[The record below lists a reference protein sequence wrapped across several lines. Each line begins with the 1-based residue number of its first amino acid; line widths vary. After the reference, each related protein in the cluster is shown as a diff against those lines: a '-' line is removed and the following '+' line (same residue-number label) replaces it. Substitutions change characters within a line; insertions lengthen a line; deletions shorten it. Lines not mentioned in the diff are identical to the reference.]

1 MRGCSLTWSGLQPW
15 ALGIRVQITATPS
28 FLFKNQNKIMRVRT
42 KRPEWQQDIAKER
55 IAILFNLAKKDI
67 IKNPER
73 AKRYVELA
81 RKIGL
86 RYNVRLGKAKRDFC
100 KNCFTILLP
109 GITSQVRVDKGEI
122 VIKCLKCQKKYRYP
136 YK

>member
-1 MRGCSLTWSGLQPW
+1 MRQVS
-15 ALGIRVQITATPS
+15 
-28 FLFKNQNKIMRVRT
+28 
-42 KRPEWQQDIAKER
+42 KRPEWQQTVAKER
-55 IAILFNLAKKDI
+55 IGILFDLAKRE
-67 IKNPER
+67 IKKHPER

-100 KNCFTILLP
+100 KSCFTLLLP
-109 GITSQVRVDKGEI
+109 GLTSQVRVEKGEV
-122 VIKCLKCQKKYRYP
+122 VIKCLKCQKKYRYK